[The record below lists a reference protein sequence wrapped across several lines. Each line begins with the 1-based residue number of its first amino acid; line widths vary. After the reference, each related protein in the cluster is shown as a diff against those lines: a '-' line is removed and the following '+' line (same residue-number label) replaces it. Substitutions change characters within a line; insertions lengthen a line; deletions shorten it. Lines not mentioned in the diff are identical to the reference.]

1 MSTSSLHTYRR
12 LNKARSARTSERG
25 ESSTPMPWE
34 RIPQKALVAFTRNL
48 AVMLNARLPLVQA
61 LRTVASQCKHRRLAQ
76 VLDEVRRSVQG
87 GRSLSASLA
96 QHQTVFP
103 PLYVPLTRMG
113 EVAGIL
119 DKVLLRLADHAEKTA
134 ALRRKIG
141 LALVYPG
148 VILCVALGATVFLL
162 TTIVPTF
169 ADMFAE
175 FGAELPGPTQ
185 FILSVSAAITEHA
198 FSTLL
203 GLAVALGGML
213 LALRIPRVRY
223 LWDRYKLKI
232 PFFGSLLHRS
242 LIARFCRTLGT
253 LLDSG
258 VRLVDALTLLGQA
271 AGNRYAE
278 KEIGEILKR
287 VRRGSGLY
295 HPLKEQTTL
304 FSPMVVQ
311 MIAVGEETAEL
322 DTMLLHAANH
332 YEKEVDGLVE
342 SLSSVIEPVLIVA
355 IGLLL
360 GGILIAMYLPMFEMM
375 HAVG

>member
-1 MSTSSLHTYRR
+1 MSSSSLQTYRR
-12 LNKARSARTSERG
+12 LQQSRTARTTEKKVSG
-25 ESSTPMPWE
+25 TPLPWE
-34 RIPQKALVAFTRNL
+34 RVPQKALVTFTRNL

-61 LRTVASQCKHRRLAQ
+61 LRTVASQCKHRRLAR

-96 QHQTVFP
+96 QHQALFP
-103 PLYVPLTRMG
+103 PLYVPLTHMG

-119 DKVLLRLADHAEKTA
+119 DTVLLRLADHAEKTA

-148 VILCVALGATVFLL
+148 VILAVALGATIFLL

-185 FILSVSAAITEHA
+185 FILTVSGAITEHA
-198 FSTLL
+198 FQTLL
-203 GLAVALGGML
+203 GLGIVLVL
-213 LALRIPRVRY
+213 TLFVLRIPRVRY
-223 LWDRYKLKI
+223 LWDRYKLRI

-258 VRLVDALTLLGQA
+258 VRLVDALTLLGEA
-271 AGNRYAE
+271 VGNRFAE
-278 KEIGEILKR
+278 KEIDEILKR

-295 HPLKEQTTL
+295 HPLKERTGL
-304 FSPMVVQ
+304 FSPMVIQ

-322 DTMLLHAANH
+322 DTMLLHAADH

-342 SLSSVIEPVLIVA
+342 SLSSVIEPVLIVT